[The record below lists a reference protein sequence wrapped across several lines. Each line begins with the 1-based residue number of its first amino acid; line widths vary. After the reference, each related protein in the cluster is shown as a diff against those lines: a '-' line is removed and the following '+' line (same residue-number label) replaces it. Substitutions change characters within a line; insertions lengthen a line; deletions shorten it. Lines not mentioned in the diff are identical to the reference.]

1 MVAKMG
7 EEARH
12 GGRPPRLL
20 EWLAMRLGVCMLAVG
35 ALLPAQE
42 LSEGTLLLAR
52 IRAHA
57 VETLRR
63 QPNYTCVETIERSR
77 RKAGTRRYE
86 LVDSLRMEVALVDGR
101 EMFAWPGE
109 KKFEE
114 KPLSELVTNGAMG
127 NGNFALHAKA
137 LFQSNAPVF
146 THRGESIEAGRLLV
160 RYDFKVPQMLSGYN
174 IRVGPQRAVVGYHGS
189 FWADSQTLD
198 LVRLVVHA
206 DDIPPSLPLS
216 AASDLMSY
224 ARIPMGGSDFLLPNW
239 SELTL
244 TDLAGNESRNR
255 VGFSDC
261 RQYAGDSVLSFEEP
275 EAAARSTEPSEAMVR
290 IPEGTEVTIAL
301 DQDLDLEQASIGDPV
316 RARLEQPIREGREVL
331 FAKGAAVTGRL
342 MRMERH
348 QNFIL
353 VAIEFGSV
361 RQGNRTAE
369 LRLELERTGNE
380 FPPGSGGRESIWSRS
395 GMGEFLAAEKAKG
408 AFPLIQTSRMKRGFY
423 FKLRSLPAEGAP
435 GGMAR
440 HRERQ

>member
-1 MVAKMG
+1 
-7 EEARH
+7 
-12 GGRPPRLL
+12 
-20 EWLAMRLGVCMLAVG
+20 MRLGVFMLAVG

-42 LSEGTLLLAR
+42 LSEETLLLAR

-57 VETLRR
+57 VRTLQR
-63 QPNYTCVETIERSR
+63 QPNYTCLETIERSR
-77 RKAGTRRYE
+77 RKAGTKRYE
-86 LVDSLRMEVALVDGR
+86 LLDSLRMEVALVEGR

-109 KKFEE
+109 KNFEE
-114 KPLSELVTNGAMG
+114 KPLSDLVTNGAMG

-137 LFQSNAPVF
+137 LFQGNAPVF
-146 THRGESIEAGRLLV
+146 THRGEVMEAGRSLV

-174 IRVGPQRAVVGYHGS
+174 IRVGANRAVVGYHGS
-189 FWADSQTLD
+189 FWADSRTLD

-206 DDIPPSLPLS
+206 DDIPPSLPLA

-224 ARIPMGGSDFLLPNW
+224 APVTIGGKDFLLPNW

-255 VGFSDC
+255 VAFGEC
-261 RQYAGDSVLSFEEP
+261 RQYAGDSVLSFEDP
-275 EAAARSTEPSEAMVR
+275 AAGQSTAPADVRVR
-290 IPEGTEVTIAL
+290 IPDGVDVILAL

-316 RARLEQPIREGREVL
+316 RARLEQPIREGRAVL
-331 FAKGAAVTGRL
+331 FAKGAGVTGRL

-348 QNFIL
+348 RNFLL

-361 RQGNRTAE
+361 REGNRTAE

-380 FPPGSGGRESIWSRS
+380 FAPGGGARESIWSNS

-435 GGMAR
+435 GGMAQ

>member
-316 RARLEQPIREGREVL
+316 RARL
-331 FAKGAAVTGRL
+331 
-342 MRMERH
+342 
-348 QNFIL
+348 
-353 VAIEFGSV
+353 
-361 RQGNRTAE
+361 
-369 LRLELERTGNE
+369 
-380 FPPGSGGRESIWSRS
+380 
-395 GMGEFLAAEKAKG
+395 
-408 AFPLIQTSRMKRGFY
+408 
-423 FKLRSLPAEGAP
+423 
-435 GGMAR
+435 
-440 HRERQ
+440 